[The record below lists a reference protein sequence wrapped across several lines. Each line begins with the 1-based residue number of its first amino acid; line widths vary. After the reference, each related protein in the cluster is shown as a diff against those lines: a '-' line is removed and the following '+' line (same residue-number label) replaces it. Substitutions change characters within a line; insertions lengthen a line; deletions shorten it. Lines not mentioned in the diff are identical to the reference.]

1 MHDCRRVP
9 IGGMGRDYSNNV
21 RWIDTRSSQR
31 PNSPDPSTAHEVRAR
46 RRATISEKNSSRRG
60 GRITYGPE
68 LATHYALVAEYVDKI
83 LKGAKPG
90 DLPVQ
95 QPTQFTLI
103 INLKTAKALG
113 LTVPQSFLVR
123 ADEVIQ

>member
-46 RRATISEKNSSRRG
+46 RRATISEKNSSVG
-60 GRITYGPE
+60 V
-68 LATHYALVAEYVDKI
+68 ATHYALVAEYVDKI

-90 DLPVQ
+90 DLPAQ